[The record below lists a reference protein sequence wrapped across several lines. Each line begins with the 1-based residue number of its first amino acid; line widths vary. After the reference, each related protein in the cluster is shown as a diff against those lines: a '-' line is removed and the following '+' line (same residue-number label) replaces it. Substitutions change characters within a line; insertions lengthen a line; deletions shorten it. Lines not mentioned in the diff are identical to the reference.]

1 MPENFSKW
9 IHFHR
14 KNVFSCITDDKF
26 LANYLCEL
34 VGYVVWNYFFKL
46 GLLEN
51 NFMKENITD
60 SVSIR
65 TYTI

>member
-1 MPENFSKW
+1 MPENFSKR
-9 IHFHR
+9 IQFQR
-14 KNVFSCITDDKF
+14 KNVFSCVIDNQF

-34 VGYVVWNYFFKL
+34 VEHVVRNCFLKL

-51 NFMKENITD
+51 NFFEENIRD